1 MREMQNSFVVRRAIA
16 AVAVGTTGIAN
27 GKLGKIID
35 LQGFNGLTFVIDY
48 GTVTAT
54 NATVTPVMY
63 EGDVTGTMTSVADA
77 DMVPISGGELAASLI
92 AAATRTSGTTKNF
105 ATKLSYKGVK
115 RYVQLRLYS
124 TVTAGP
130 PVGATALL
138 FFPDVM
144 PVTAQQAV
152 AQ

>member
-1 MREMQNSFVVRRAIA
+1 MREMHNSFVARRAIA
-16 AVAVGTTGIAN
+16 AVAIGTTGIAN
-27 GKLGKIID
+27 GKLSKIID
-35 LQGFNGLTFVIDY
+35 LQGFNGLTFVLDY

-54 NATVTPVMY
+54 NATIVPVMY
-63 EGDVTGTMTSVADA
+63 EGDVTSAMTSVADA
-77 DMVPISGGELAASLI
+77 DMIPTTTPETTASLI
-92 AAATRTSGTTKNF
+92 ATTPRTSGVSKNY
-105 ATKLSYKGVK
+105 ASKLSYKGVK

-144 PVTAQQAV
+144 SVTAQQA
-152 AQ
+152 ATQ